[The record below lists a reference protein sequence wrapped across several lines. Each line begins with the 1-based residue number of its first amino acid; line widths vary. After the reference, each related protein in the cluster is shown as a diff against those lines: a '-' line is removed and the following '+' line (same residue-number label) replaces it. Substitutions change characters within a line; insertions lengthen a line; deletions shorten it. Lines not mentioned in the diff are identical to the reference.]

1 MLRIHVSW
9 VMGRNFVATAVWNGI
24 KMRAVS
30 ECGAENAAENLA
42 LRAFYGGYARLVPEA
57 ARSLQITPTGKGF
70 CTQDF
75 EAWIDDAKPHVPQHD

>member
-9 VMGRNFVATAVWNGI
+9 AMGRQFVATAVWNGN

-30 ECGAENAAENLA
+30 ECGAESAASNLA
-42 LRAFYGGYARLVPEA
+42 LRAFYGGNTKDYRQAASGLRL
-57 ARSLQITPTGKGF
+57 TPVAKGF

-75 EAWIDDAKPHVPQHD
+75 EAWIDDAVAHVPQHD